1 MTLRLTPASKAGI
14 PPSTLALQAQ
24 GPGSFSGSGGNL
36 SLDGIWKVTAVIAR
50 QGGGVEVPLV
60 LSTVVPPQQVDVIE
74 SPGAPTIYTLHF
86 DAGRTVQ
93 MYLDPG
99 RAGQND
105 VLATLF
111 DAAGAE
117 LPITKATMAAGPV
130 GAAPP
135 LFAQGPGF
143 CLVLRHQQL
152 NRPLL
157 RDLVVRFALFVGRL
171 QVLVGDRHVFGERFR

>member
-1 MTLRLTPASKAGI
+1 MDGVTLRLTPASKAGI

-105 VLATLF
+105 VHATFF

-130 GAAPP
+130 GAGQTLLTPR
-135 LFAQGPGF
+135 LLEPG
-143 CLVLRHQQL
+143 H
-152 NRPLL
+152 
-157 RDLVVRFALFVGRL
+157 FVG
-171 QVLVGDRHVFGERFR
+171 QADATTGKVGVDVVALAPDGSPLHAHLEMEVVP